1 MLFERKLFERAVC
14 SRKEKVEA
22 LELFDIFRQLS
33 EQARMQGL
41 LSLESVKLSDPLL
54 QSGIRSIV
62 DALDP
67 KIVREKL
74 LTKVMADGLAGI
86 ALLRAMII
94 IDGVLMIQMGT
105 NLMDLHDKL
114 ICYLG
119 VDSDLAGQWKEQDSS
134 SPSVRTAAAR

>member
-119 VDSDLAGQWKEQDSS
+119 VDSDLAGQWKEQCASS
-134 SPSVRTAAAR
+134 ARTAAAR